1 MENISS
7 ILKKIIANHKCQI
20 NQDQIIDLV
29 LNNASVQEFL
39 QVHKLKITDDIFKRS
54 LNNLYIYIQECEH
67 PSKVNQGY
75 EPYLFVN
82 GNMIDFAYRATLQK
96 RIDDRK
102 KYVQNLIHLVDL
114 PLSLK
119 NVELSAVDKTPE
131 RIKALQEIGLFIQQY
146 HVDKHAKG
154 LYLEGDFGVGK
165 TYMMA
170 GLANGLAQE
179 GNEVVFLHVP
189 SFIAGLSDHFKDNSL
204 TDKIMKI
211 ATATIVIFDDIGAES
226 LTEWSRDEVLGV
238 ILQIRMD
245 NQLPTFFT
253 SNMNFD
259 ALTIHFAQVKNSYDD
274 VKAKRLMERIRC
286 LSKEV
291 FVGGENR
298 RR

>member
-1 MENISS
+1 
-7 ILKKIIANHKCQI
+7 
-20 NQDQIIDLV
+20 
-29 LNNASVQEFL
+29 
-39 QVHKLKITDDIFKRS
+39 
-54 LNNLYIYIQECEH
+54 
-67 PSKVNQGY
+67 
-75 EPYLFVN
+75 
-82 GNMIDFAYRATLQK
+82 
-96 RIDDRK
+96 
-102 KYVQNLIHLVDL
+102 
-114 PLSLK
+114 
-119 NVELSAVDKTPE
+119 
-131 RIKALQEIGLFIQQY
+131 
-146 HVDKHAKG
+146 
-154 LYLEGDFGVGK
+154 
-165 TYMMA
+165 
-170 GLANGLAQE
+170 
-179 GNEVVFLHVP
+179 
-189 SFIAGLSDHFKDNSL
+189 NSL

-238 ILQIRMD
+238 ILQRRMD

>member
-1 MENISS
+1 
-7 ILKKIIANHKCQI
+7 
-20 NQDQIIDLV
+20 
-29 LNNASVQEFL
+29 
-39 QVHKLKITDDIFKRS
+39 
-54 LNNLYIYIQECEH
+54 
-67 PSKVNQGY
+67 
-75 EPYLFVN
+75 
-82 GNMIDFAYRATLQK
+82 
-96 RIDDRK
+96 
-102 KYVQNLIHLVDL
+102 
-114 PLSLK
+114 
-119 NVELSAVDKTPE
+119 
-131 RIKALQEIGLFIQQY
+131 
-146 HVDKHAKG
+146 
-154 LYLEGDFGVGK
+154 

-238 ILQIRMD
+238 ILQRRMD

>member
-1 MENISS
+1 
-7 ILKKIIANHKCQI
+7 
-20 NQDQIIDLV
+20 
-29 LNNASVQEFL
+29 
-39 QVHKLKITDDIFKRS
+39 
-54 LNNLYIYIQECEH
+54 
-67 PSKVNQGY
+67 
-75 EPYLFVN
+75 
-82 GNMIDFAYRATLQK
+82 
-96 RIDDRK
+96 
-102 KYVQNLIHLVDL
+102 
-114 PLSLK
+114 
-119 NVELSAVDKTPE
+119 
-131 RIKALQEIGLFIQQY
+131 
-146 HVDKHAKG
+146 
-154 LYLEGDFGVGK
+154 
-165 TYMMA
+165 MMA

-179 GNEVVFLHVP
+179 ENEVVFLHVP

-238 ILQIRMD
+238 ILQRRMD

>member
-1 MENISS
+1 
-7 ILKKIIANHKCQI
+7 
-20 NQDQIIDLV
+20 
-29 LNNASVQEFL
+29 
-39 QVHKLKITDDIFKRS
+39 
-54 LNNLYIYIQECEH
+54 
-67 PSKVNQGY
+67 
-75 EPYLFVN
+75 
-82 GNMIDFAYRATLQK
+82 
-96 RIDDRK
+96 
-102 KYVQNLIHLVDL
+102 
-114 PLSLK
+114 
-119 NVELSAVDKTPE
+119 
-131 RIKALQEIGLFIQQY
+131 
-146 HVDKHAKG
+146 
-154 LYLEGDFGVGK
+154 
-165 TYMMA
+165 MMA

-238 ILQIRMD
+238 ILQRRMD

>member
-1 MENISS
+1 
-7 ILKKIIANHKCQI
+7 
-20 NQDQIIDLV
+20 
-29 LNNASVQEFL
+29 
-39 QVHKLKITDDIFKRS
+39 
-54 LNNLYIYIQECEH
+54 
-67 PSKVNQGY
+67 
-75 EPYLFVN
+75 
-82 GNMIDFAYRATLQK
+82 
-96 RIDDRK
+96 
-102 KYVQNLIHLVDL
+102 
-114 PLSLK
+114 
-119 NVELSAVDKTPE
+119 VELSAVDKTPE

-189 SFIAGLSDHFKDNSL
+189 SFIAGLSDH
-204 TDKIMKI
+204 
-211 ATATIVIFDDIGAES
+211 
-226 LTEWSRDEVLGV
+226 
-238 ILQIRMD
+238 LQRRMD

>member
-1 MENISS
+1 
-7 ILKKIIANHKCQI
+7 
-20 NQDQIIDLV
+20 
-29 LNNASVQEFL
+29 
-39 QVHKLKITDDIFKRS
+39 
-54 LNNLYIYIQECEH
+54 
-67 PSKVNQGY
+67 
-75 EPYLFVN
+75 
-82 GNMIDFAYRATLQK
+82 
-96 RIDDRK
+96 
-102 KYVQNLIHLVDL
+102 
-114 PLSLK
+114 
-119 NVELSAVDKTPE
+119 
-131 RIKALQEIGLFIQQY
+131 
-146 HVDKHAKG
+146 
-154 LYLEGDFGVGK
+154 
-165 TYMMA
+165 MMA

-179 GNEVVFLHVP
+179 GNEVIFLHVP

-238 ILQIRMD
+238 ILQRRMD